1 MKRETLEATAW
12 KVSEDSF
19 LTVATT
25 AASTTAASTTASGMW
40 VNILNRWYVM
50 CTDVKTVG
58 EFLTVKKR
66 DGSAQE
72 VLIEQIVGT
81 FEDKIIY
88 KVKKDAL

>member
-1 MKRETLEATAW
+1 MKRATLEATTW

-19 LTVATT
+19 LTARPSAE
-25 AASTTAASTTASGMW
+25 AAADGMW

-50 CTDVKTVG
+50 CADVKTVG

-66 DGSAQE
+66 DGSVQE

-88 KVKKDAL
+88 KVKKDVS